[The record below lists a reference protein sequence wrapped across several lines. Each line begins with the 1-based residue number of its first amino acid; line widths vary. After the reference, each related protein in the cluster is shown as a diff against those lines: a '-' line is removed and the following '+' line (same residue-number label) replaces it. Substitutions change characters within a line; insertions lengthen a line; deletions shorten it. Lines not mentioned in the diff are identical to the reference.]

1 MKLKNR
7 LYFLIILFGSVLLYR
22 CDSPNSEV
30 DFSSQV
36 KPLLNA
42 KCISCHGGVKKN
54 AGFSVLF
61 EEEAMASLATGHPA
75 IVPGQAEKSRMIQVL
90 TENDIE
96 HLPSLFEF
104 SQLEQVHLYPIDQN
118 ENIRALIPDSLRSLF
133 TLGTYEIALKERD
146 TLVY

>member
-61 EEEAMASLATGHPA
+61 EEEAMASLALGLVFIHIAGVIVMSLVEKQNLAKSMLTG
-75 IVPGQAEKSRMIQVL
+75 
-90 TENDIE
+90 
-96 HLPSLFEF
+96 
-104 SQLEQVHLYPIDQN
+104 
-118 ENIRALIPDSLRSLF
+118 
-133 TLGTYEIALKERD
+133 LKKGS
-146 TLVY
+146 